1 MEFSEH
7 SVIDAQHWPR
17 VARVPEGILL
27 QKRARLAEK
36 SFLRGCS
43 RFGVSVDEPGT
54 AAMHI
59 HDDAFYMRLAES
71 DWLGFS
77 ESYLAA
83 EWSSN
88 DLPKVLARLL
98 DAGLDTGPEGSF
110 VRNFRVL
117 SRSRP
122 ALETTDDGGELPSS
136 LLELYAGPLYTAGSA
151 LFSSAVR
158 TTAREQIDNQ
168 AKGAGRGGIPAQWP
182 VDITFVDPPQ
192 DVSRADMVS
201 AQVNRINHLLD
212 MGRVQAGDRVLE
224 WPSTVGEIA
233 LRAADRGAGADIA
246 TVSDDHYDTAM
257 RRVTEAGLS
266 GPVRV
271 NRISSDLAS
280 PREFDSD
287 FEAIINVERME
298 TFSRSAMIRWL
309 HTAER
314 LLVDR
319 GTIVLQMALA
329 TDKFDESADR
339 SVDFLRSYI
348 WPQAHYMRIEDFRKL
363 VDRETGL
370 RIAAEE
376 YIPGHF
382 SKTLELQR
390 ALFSGNSRQAAAL
403 GYDRVFRRLWDYNL
417 GLQQALVDS
426 GRITMVQM
434 ELIHKP
440 RRGR

>member
-1 MEFSEH
+1 MELSDR
-7 SVIDAQHWPR
+7 STIDAQHWPG
-17 VARVPEGILL
+17 VARVPQGMLL
-27 QKRARLAEK
+27 QQRARLAEK
-36 SFLRGCS
+36 SFLRGCA

-54 AAMHI
+54 ASMQI

-71 DWLGFS
+71 DWLGLS
-77 ESYLAA
+77 ESFLAGEWTSA
-83 EWSSN
+83 E
-88 DLPKVLARLL
+88 LPSVLTRLM
-98 DAGLDTGPEGSF
+98 DAGLDVGPEGSF
-110 VRNFRVL
+110 VRNLRKL
-117 SRSRP
+117 ARSRP
-122 ALETTDDGGELPSS
+122 VLEAADDGGELPSS

-151 LFSSAVR
+151 LFSSGIR
-158 TTAREQIDNQ
+158 TTSREQIDNQ
-168 AKGAGRGGIPAQWP
+168 SKGAGRGGIPAQWP
-182 VDITFVDPPQ
+182 VDITYVDPPQ
-192 DVSRADMVS
+192 EVSRADLIS

-233 LRAADRGAGADIA
+233 LRAVDRGAGADIA
-246 TVSDDHYDTAM
+246 AVSDDHYDAAV
-257 RRVTEAGLS
+257 RRVAEAGMS

-271 NRISSDLAS
+271 ARISRDLAS

-298 TFSRSAMIRWL
+298 TFSRSAMLRWL
-309 HTAER
+309 RTAER

-319 GTIVLQMALA
+319 GTIVLQMAIA
-329 TDKFDESADR
+329 TGKFDESANR
-339 SVDFLRSYI
+339 SIDFLRSYI
-348 WPQAHYMRIEDFRKL
+348 WPQAHYMRIEDFRRL

-376 YIPGHF
+376 YIPGHY

-390 ALFSGNSRQAAAL
+390 ALFAGNSRQAAAL

-417 GLQQALVDS
+417 ALQQALVDS